1 MIRQNI
7 YSCGLAL
14 LLLTGFAQAQELYT
28 PRNIK
33 QAIEKGTRTTTGV
46 PGKNYWQNFGKYDV
60 KVQLDPSTKTIRG
73 NETILYS
80 NNSLDTLKQLAIRFV
95 NNVHKPNAARA
106 NYASDDYLTSGL
118 KIKSFKLNGQVYEV
132 NSKDWGTVKLG
143 DFGQKILPGTVAT
156 LEISWEYPLS
166 VDSDRDG
173 MLNAS
178 TFYCAYSYPRV
189 SVYDDYNG
197 WDVLEHNGR
206 QEFYNGF
213 NDY

>member
-1 MIRQNI
+1 M
-7 YSCGLAL
+7 

-60 KVQLDPSTKTIRG
+60 KVQLDPAAKTVRG
-73 NETILYS
+73 KETILYT
-80 NNSLDTLKQLAIRFV
+80 NNSPDTLKQLAIRFV

-132 NSKDWGTVKLG
+132 NSGDWEQSNSVILG
-143 DFGQKILPGTVAT
+143 RKFFPEQWQP
-156 LEISWEYPLS
+156 
-166 VDSDRDG
+166 
-173 MLNAS
+173 
-178 TFYCAYSYPRV
+178 
-189 SVYDDYNG
+189 
-197 WDVLEHNGR
+197 
-206 QEFYNGF
+206 
-213 NDY
+213 